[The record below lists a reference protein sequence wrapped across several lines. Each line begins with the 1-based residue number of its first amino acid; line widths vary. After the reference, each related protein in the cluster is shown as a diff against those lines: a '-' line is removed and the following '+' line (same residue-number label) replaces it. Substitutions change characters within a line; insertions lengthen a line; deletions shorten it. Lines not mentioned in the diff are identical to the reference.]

1 MSVLYVGWPLL
12 LLMLGIKQL
21 AMPLAV
27 PTNYVILKMVPL
39 PYTPGV
45 CYKNGA
51 VNCTAHMSCVI

>member
-12 LLMLGIKQL
+12 LLTLGTKKL

-27 PTNYVILKMVPL
+27 PINYVILKMVPL
-39 PYTPGV
+39 AYTPGV
-45 CYKNGA
+45 YYNNGA